1 VLLLD
6 HVWGIIVLIFS
17 SSLLRG
23 ENFYRDAKS
32 ARRVKLLAESGPT
45 RNAEGEVI
53 KAAAFQNPEAKPGRV
68 QPDRRWFG
76 NTRVISQDALDH
88 FRTTMG
94 SRVNDP
100 YAVLLRRNK
109 LPMSLLQEG
118 TSTKASGKNSS
129 LTAVESYSQTFGPSA
144 QRKRPRMDNALSS
157 FEELAASS
165 EKAGIEAEERERLA
179 QEKASGVGLVPADAE
194 IGSREGQVSS
204 KEIYS
209 MPVTRGRSEPIYS
222 KGQSRRIWAELYKVI
237 DSSDVVIHVLDV
249 RDPLGTRCRSVEKH
263 LREEKPHKHLV
274 FLLNK
279 VDLVPTWVSVSVSS
293 LSPFPFLSP
302 HNHVKARATF
312 NGVNGLLRMWK
323 MNGVDAVAFIVGS
336 FSLRKWLL
344 AQIAHSSPAIEEGSL
359 GKVDRWLSDFWMS

>member
-1 VLLLD
+1 L
-6 HVWGIIVLIFS
+6 S
-17 SSLLRG
+17 SECSSERTISTYDLPSYIYRG

-32 ARRVKLLAESGPT
+32 ARRVKLLAQSGPT
-45 RNAEGEVI
+45 RNAEGDII
-53 KAAAFQNPEAKPGRV
+53 KAAAFQSTEAKPGRV

-157 FEELAASS
+157 FEELAAVS
-165 EKAGIEAEERERLA
+165 EKAGIEAELREKLA
-179 QEKASGVGLVPADAE
+179 EEKAAGVGLVPADAE
-194 IGSREGQVSS
+194 IGSLEPS

-222 KGQSRRIWAELYKVI
+222 KGQSRRIWAELYKVV

-263 LREEKPHKHLV
+263 LRDEKPHKHLV

-279 VDLVPTWVSVSVSS
+279 VDLVPTWVTVSVASPLRFS
-293 LSPFPFLSP
+293 LSCPTIMSRPALLSNGARTVTNVEDKRRRCLSPSLLVVFLSGKTANP
-302 HNHVKARATF
+302 DCT
-312 NGVNGLLRMWK
+312 L
-323 MNGVDAVAFIVGS
+323 
-336 FSLRKWLL
+336 FSR
-344 AQIAHSSPAIEEGSL
+344 H
-359 GKVDRWLSDFWMS
+359 

>member
-1 VLLLD
+1 MSSEYNSYISLPEC
-6 HVWGIIVLIFS
+6 IIIHLASFH
-17 SSLLRG
+17 RG
-23 ENFYRDAKS
+23 ENFYRDAKA
-32 ARRVKLLAESGPT
+32 ARRLNLLAKSDPI
-45 RNAEGEVI
+45 RDAEGKI
-53 KAAAFQNPEAKPGRV
+53 IQAAAYQSTEAKPGRV

-88 FRTTMG
+88 FRTSMG

-129 LTAVESYSQTFGPSA
+129 LTSVESFSQTFGPSA
-144 QRKRPRMDNALSS
+144 QRKRPRLEGALSS

-165 EKAGIEAEERERLA
+165 ELAGIEAEEKQKVA
-179 QEKASGVGLVPADAE
+179 QEKAAGAGLVPADAE
-194 IGSREGQVSS
+194 IGAREGEGSN
-204 KEIYS
+204 ELYS

-279 VDLVPTWVSVSVSS
+279 VDLVPTWVTVSVSLVYCS
-293 LSPFPFLSP
+293 CLLTPQSCQGPRYLSM
-302 HNHVKARATF
+302 ACMDCYECGR
-312 NGVNGLLRMWK
+312 
-323 MNGVDAVAFIVGS
+323 
-336 FSLRKWLL
+336 
-344 AQIAHSSPAIEEGSL
+344 
-359 GKVDRWLSDFWMS
+359 